1 MKNLSIEA
9 VGKIILLVLFSLLS
23 ADSAR
28 SQDATG
34 KIEGTLRDPQGSV
47 VPNASVTVTNLG
59 TGAQKSAQSD
69 KIGNFA
75 LVLLP
80 IGEYRLT
87 VEANNFSKYVRE
99 PITLN
104 VNDTIHLL
112 IDLKLG
118 SPQETVQVTS
128 DAPLVETVS
137 NALGK
142 VTSGREILDLPLNGR
157 NFSQL
162 GVLQA
167 GAAPLT
173 QGLAEAGGALRAG
186 HAYSINGLRPESN
199 NFLIDGARNINNV
212 DSGFALKPPPDAIA
226 EFRIIT
232 GGAAAEFGGN
242 VGSNTNLVI
251 KSGSNELHG
260 GAYEFFRNDVF
271 DARNFF
277 SKDVEPLK
285 QNQFGATLGG
295 PLKKNRTFFFGFYEG
310 FRNRQGITR
319 TAAVPTLLERQ
330 GDFSQSAN
338 SSGQVPPLINYLFGQ
353 PIPGNRIPTEAINPV
368 TLNLLKFYPLPNVAP
383 NLYTSTQVLQ
393 NNTNQFGARIDH
405 QLSQRDE
412 LFGRYLFSQG
422 SAVDPLS
429 ISGANVPGFP
439 VASDLRTQNILL
451 SETHTF
457 SPALINYAR
466 FAYFRNKIHFDE
478 RLNHTSPSSLGFN
491 ITPSFEPAAGPP
503 FIITSGIASVGNPI
517 TGPRNTLQNSHE
529 FNDSISWI
537 HGRHSLKFGGE
548 YRKNLVDAEQ
558 GIASNGFFVFAPFP
572 ISNPIANLL
581 IGGPVVFFQAGGELP
596 RGLRSY
602 DLSLYAQDEY
612 KLSPRLTLNLG
623 LRFQINTPYTE
634 INNRL
639 AGFKPGQQSTVFP
652 DAPLGLVY
660 PGDAGVPEGLTPVY
674 RKGLAPRL
682 GLSWDPTGSGKMSVR
697 ASYGINFEPVA
708 NGQGGIL
715 QAPIS
720 APPYLQARQVQGIFL
735 SAFGIPGFPTFDDPF
750 LGDTNPFPPNN
761 FPKPITHLTV
771 QDNLRPPYIQNWN
784 LSVQRQLGQKYLVE
798 VRYVGT
804 KGTRLPRFIEG
815 NPSIFIPGPD
825 AASNID
831 RRRIYAGC
839 PEDGGPCD
847 LTSVGLIAGS
857 TNSAYHSF
865 QSTVSRTFSQGLFFS
880 ASYTFSKSLDY
891 VSSLNE
897 TGSAP
902 RNVAGEND
910 LAQNPF
916 DWRAE
921 HGPSLFDARH
931 RFVMSASWELPFLK
945 NGSGLAKNLF
955 GGWQI
960 NGIAN
965 FSSATPFTVFDSAD
979 PSQQGSAPEI
989 TGFSANRPDLI
1000 GDPNQGSHTV
1010 ERWFNVDAFQR
1021 LDPQANAGEF
1031 GNAGRNIVRGPAFGV
1046 LDLSLLKNFR
1056 LHESKQIQFRFECFN
1071 VANHANFFLPENDV
1085 GSANFGR
1092 ILQAGPPRLLQFALK
1107 FLF

>member
-1 MKNLSIEA
+1 MKGISVE
-9 VGKIILLVLFSLLS
+9 VVRTVVLLVMFIL
-23 ADSAR
+23 AQDMVKGE
-28 SQDATG
+28 DATG
-34 KIEGTLRDPQGSV
+34 KIEGTLRDPQAAV

-59 TGAQKSAQSD
+59 TSVQKSAQSD

-75 LVLLP
+75 MVLLP
-80 IGEYRLT
+80 IGQYRLT
-87 VEANNFSKYVRE
+87 VEAKNFSRYVRE

-118 SPQETVQVTS
+118 SPQETVQVSS

-162 GVLQA
+162 GILQA

-173 QGLAEAGGALRAG
+173 QGLAEAGGTLRAG
-186 HAYSINGLRPESN
+186 QAYSINGLRPESN
-199 NFLIDGARNINNV
+199 DFLIDGAHNINNV

-242 VGSNTNLVI
+242 LGSNTNLAI
-251 KSGSNELHG
+251 KSGNNELHG
-260 GAYEFFRNDVF
+260 SAYEFFRNDVF
-271 DARNFF
+271 DDARNFF
-277 SKDVEPLK
+277 SQEVEPLK
-285 QNQFGATLGG
+285 QNQFGATVGG

-310 FRNRQGITR
+310 FRNRQGVTR
-319 TAAVPTLLERQ
+319 TAAVPTALERQ
-330 GDFSQSAN
+330 GDFSRSVDA
-338 SSGQVPPLINYLFGQ
+338 SGQVPPLINYLFGQ
-353 PIPGNRIPTEAINPV
+353 PIPGNVIPPEMINSV
-368 TLNLLKFYPLPNVAP
+368 SKNLLNFYPLPNAAP
-383 NLYTSTQVLQ
+383 NLYTSTQVLH
-393 NNTNQFGARIDH
+393 NNTDQFGARIDH

-412 LFGRYLFSQG
+412 IFGRYLYSQG
-422 SAVDPLS
+422 SSIDPLS

-439 VASDLRTQNILL
+439 VASDLRTQNFLL

-457 SPALINYAR
+457 SPVLINYAR

-491 ITPSFEPAAGPP
+491 ITPSYEPAAGPP

-517 TGPRNTLQNSHE
+517 TGPRDTLQNSYE
-529 FNDSISWI
+529 LNDSISWI

-548 YRKNLVDAEQ
+548 YRKNLVDALQ

-596 RGLRSY
+596 RGLRSH

-612 KLSPRLTLNLG
+612 KVSSRFTLNLG
-623 LRFQINTPYTE
+623 LRYQINTSYTE

-639 AGFKPGQQSTVFP
+639 AGFNPGQPSTVFSN
-652 DAPLGLVY
+652 APLGLVY
-660 PGDAGVPEGLTPVY
+660 PGDAGVPEGLTSVY
-674 RKGLAPRL
+674 YKGLAPRF

-697 ASYGINFEPVA
+697 AAYGINFEPVA

-720 APPYLQARQVQGIFL
+720 APPYLQARQVEGIFL
-735 SAFGIPGFPTFDDPF
+735 SAFGIPGFPTFADPF
-750 LGDTNPFPPNN
+750 QGDTNPFPPGN
-761 FPKPITHLTV
+761 FPKPLTHLTV

-815 NPSIFIPGPD
+815 NPSVYIPEPN
-825 AASNID
+825 AANNID
-831 RRRIYAGC
+831 RRRIYANC
-839 PEDGGPCD
+839 PAGGGPCD
-847 LTSVGLIAGS
+847 LASVGLISGS
-857 TNSAYHSF
+857 TNSTYHAF

-880 ASYTFSKSLDY
+880 ASYTLSKSLDY

-897 TGSAP
+897 TGSPP
-902 RNVAGEND
+902 RNVSGEND
-910 LAQNPF
+910 LARTHSIGTPNTGLRCLM
-916 DWRAE
+916 RA
-921 HGPSLFDARH
+921 
-931 RFVMSASWELPFLK
+931 
-945 NGSGLAKNLF
+945 
-955 GGWQI
+955 
-960 NGIAN
+960 IA
-965 FSSATPFTVFDSAD
+965 
-979 PSQQGSAPEI
+979 
-989 TGFSANRPDLI
+989 L
-1000 GDPNQGSHTV
+1000 
-1010 ERWFNVDAFQR
+1010 
-1021 LDPQANAGEF
+1021 
-1031 GNAGRNIVRGPAFGV
+1031 
-1046 LDLSLLKNFR
+1046 
-1056 LHESKQIQFRFECFN
+1056 
-1071 VANHANFFLPENDV
+1071 
-1085 GSANFGR
+1085 
-1092 ILQAGPPRLLQFALK
+1092 
-1107 FLF
+1107 